1 MKIIRTLVKKE
12 GDYMGTSR
20 YAGLPMRASRAVMA
34 AVLTVGL
41 IPWGGVAVADELA
54 GDSSGGVAAQ
64 SANSLMFCGAVYAS
78 SSWDSDGYPI
88 YDENGN
94 QLYDT
99 WTVNVNE
106 VQSAGDTLYVS
117 RSIDITVTDQDGTQS
132 VKTGITPN
140 SLYLKYNEN
149 GQSQMLGNLKHL
161 VLEDA
166 SQLSRLTI
174 DGLPSLESIEIK
186 NGGEAPQLTVASCG
200 NLRSIAVGSGRITW
214 LSLSDCPSL
223 LLAGVSSS
231 IFKDLMGLSI
241 GSYSEP
247 IEFD

>member
-1 MKIIRTLVKKE
+1 
-12 GDYMGTSR
+12 MGTSR

-54 GDSSGGVAAQ
+54 GDSSGGVAVQ

-78 SSWDSDGYPI
+78 SSWDSDGHPI

-166 SQLSRLTI
+166 SQLSRLTV

-186 NGGEAPQLTVASCG
+186 NGGEPF
-200 NLRSIAVGSGRITW
+200 N
-214 LSLSDCPSL
+214 
-223 LLAGVSSS
+223 
-231 IFKDLMGLSI
+231 
-241 GSYSEP
+241 
-247 IEFD
+247 